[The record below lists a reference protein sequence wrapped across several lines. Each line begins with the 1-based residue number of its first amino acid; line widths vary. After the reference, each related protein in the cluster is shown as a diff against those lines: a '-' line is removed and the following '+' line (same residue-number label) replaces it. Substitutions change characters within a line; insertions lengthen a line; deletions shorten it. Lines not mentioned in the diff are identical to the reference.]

1 MARKC
6 RCVPARLPPADAAP
20 SSPNSAN
27 WNARTFVTGLL
38 SAPRSA
44 IAPCPANM
52 LSAASGAT
60 TARVTPAAR
69 LMAKDERNGS
79 IAGATSIAAEKP
91 LLPPL
96 LSLVPLT
103 ASTSDRPSRVKPA
116 KTPGVTQLPVASIL
130 RAPAGTATFAPAA
143 MILPS
148 RITTVPPSIGA
159 LPSPTTTRPP
169 VMAMVSAATGV
180 AKAATAAAAYRK
192 CLISHL
198 LHRVGQAQN
207 R

>member
-6 RCVPARLPPADAAP
+6 RCVPARLPPESADP

-27 WNARTFVTGLL
+27 WKARALVTGFA
-38 SAPRSA
+38 SAPKSA
-44 IAPCPANM
+44 MAPCPAKM

-69 LMAKDERNGS
+69 LTANGERNGS
-79 IAGATSIAAEKP
+79 MAGATSIAAEKP

-116 KTPGVTQLPVASIL
+116 KTPGVTHLPFASIR
-130 RAPAGTATFAPAA
+130 RASAGTATLAPAA
-143 MILPS
+143 ITFPS
-148 RITTVPPSIGA
+148 RMITVPPSIGA
-159 LPSPTTTRPP
+159 VPSPTTTRPP
-169 VMAMVSAATGV
+169 VIAIVSATAGV
-180 AKAATAAAAYRK
+180 ANAANAAAAKRK

-198 LHRVGQAQN
+198 LHLVGLARN